1 VFAATVASVAF
12 RFNGFVAE
20 LKRRSVF
27 KVTSVYAI
35 TAWGASMGAA
45 QLLPAFGAPDWA
57 VRAFVLVAILGL
69 PFAAVLAWA
78 YDITPKG
85 IIRDEQDEADAG
97 ADADHHTTVLFG
109 AQGSVRV
116 VWTDGQGTH
125 EKVLHRD
132 FRFGRDE
139 SCEIH
144 LDDPMVSRRH
154 AEVIHSEGRW
164 WVKDLGS
171 RNGTLLNGK
180 RVTRVPLPTRSEIK
194 LYEAAPVMRI
204 EVHAASAAQ
213 TVTS

>member
-1 VFAATVASVAF
+1 MSRVAF
-12 RFNGFVAE
+12 RLKGFVAE
-20 LKRRSVF
+20 LRRRSVF

-45 QLLPAFGAPDWA
+45 ELLPAFGAPDWA
-57 VRAFVLVAILGL
+57 VRAFVLVAVLGL

-85 IIRDEQDEADAG
+85 IIRDEQDAVDG
-97 ADADHHTTVLFG
+97 GTHLGHQTTMLFG

-116 VWTDGQGTH
+116 VWTDGQGMH
-125 EKVLHRD
+125 EKILHRD
-132 FRFGRDE
+132 FRLGRDE

-154 AEVIHSEGRW
+154 AEVIHAEGRW
-164 WVKDLGS
+164 WVQDLGS

-180 RVTRVPLPTRSEIK
+180 RVNRVPLPARSEIK
-194 LYEAAPVMRI
+194 LYDAAPVLRV

>member
-1 VFAATVASVAF
+1 MARLTF
-12 RFNGFVAE
+12 RLKGFVAE

-35 TAWGASMGAA
+35 TAWGTSMGAA
-45 QLLPAFGAPDWA
+45 QLLPAFGAPDWV

-78 YDITPKG
+78 YNITPRG
-85 IIRDEQDEADAG
+85 LVRDEQDATDGG
-97 ADADHHTTVLFG
+97 AHTDHSTTLFFG
-109 AQGSVRV
+109 SQGSVRV
-116 VWTDGQGTH
+116 AWTDGQGTH

-132 FRFGRDE
+132 FRLGRDE
-139 SCEIH
+139 SCEVR

-154 AEVIHSEGRW
+154 AEVIHAEGRW
-164 WVKDLGS
+164 WVQDLGS
-171 RNGTLLNGK
+171 RNGTLLDGK
-180 RVTRVPLPTRSEIK
+180 RVTRVPLPSLSEIK
-194 LYEAAPVMRI
+194 LYEAAPAMRI